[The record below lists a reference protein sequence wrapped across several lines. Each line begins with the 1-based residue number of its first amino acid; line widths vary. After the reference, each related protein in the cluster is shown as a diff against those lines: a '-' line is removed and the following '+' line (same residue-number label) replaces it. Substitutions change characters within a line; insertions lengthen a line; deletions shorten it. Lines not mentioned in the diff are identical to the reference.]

1 MQKIFFSFFIFSVAV
16 AMKSTVEVQLDTAN
30 AEKVAPD
37 DNDWNTQCDD
47 APIYLEILI
56 WISVALNLISFI
68 VYMQEFKNLANEHQI
83 NLKEEEM
90 YRVSYFF
97 FIFDPSSFFVGT
109 NITSLIALMLSS
121 FVLLFKYMLPSKVSS
136 AYVLLLVAMGF
147 FAVCF
152 HIARLWNHNSIKV
165 NRVDKSAEMDETWV
179 KMAFWFVA
187 TISIIVATALSVGV
201 YRLRLWSKKHF
212 WDTYGVIIMKVVSI
226 IALVLYMSSITLG
239 IMAKSMSVGVGLGI
253 TGLVLGTCVLLLTRV
268 RLVMVE
274 HKEAKDFEERQ
285 NLITVE
291 EGTQKL

>member
-1 MQKIFFSFFIFSVAV
+1 
-16 AMKSTVEVQLDTAN
+16 MKSTVEVALDTAS
-30 AEKVAPD
+30 AEKDAPD
-37 DNDWNTQCDD
+37 DPDWNIQYNE

-56 WISVALNLISFI
+56 WVSLALNLISFI
-68 VYMQEFKNLANEHQI
+68 VYMQEFKNLANEHHI

-90 YRVSYFF
+90 YRVSFFF

-136 AYVLLLVAMGF
+136 AYVLLLVAAAF
-147 FAVCF
+147 FTGCF

-165 NRVDKSAEMDETWV
+165 NRVDKTAEMDETSV
-179 KMAFWFVA
+179 KMAWWFVA

-201 YRLRLWSKKHF
+201 YRFRLWSKKHF
-212 WDTYGVIIMKVVSI
+212 WDTYGVIAMKVVSI
-226 IALVLYMSSITLG
+226 IALVLYMSSMTLG
-239 IMAKSMSVGVGLGI
+239 IMAKNMSVGVALGI
-253 TGLVLGTCVLLLTRV
+253 TGLVLATGVVLLTRA
-268 RLVMVE
+268 RLVMLE
-274 HKEAKDFEERQ
+274 RKEAKDFEERQ